1 MKSAAPVCHARK
13 SLPMLPMSTSCL
25 DFGLLEPWI
34 PFSCEV
40 FFLLSL
46 WFVTGDDVHIDSY
59 LSYSSRGSV
68 VNKFLQC
75 ERRSSC
81 QFQMTSQGRDSWH
94 QAWDGVFFLSH
105 VGGVP
110 LHSCRCCRRSHLCAW
125 KISCLWRELWK
136 DIRADDSGWLTR
148 RRTNDASLRSS
159 SVMQGAYDFTSQIL
173 MWNLD
178 PIETS
183 KMCHRLRSGSRL
195 ACTQWVSKTR
205 SRWWV
210 VRNMCRVEVFQG
222 LWLPSPI
229 RCCEG
234 KNEGASWNLTCAR
247 GWQSLNLEKALPLR
261 ERERHVSW

>member
-1 MKSAAPVCHARK
+1 MKSAVPVCHARK
-13 SLPMLPMSTSCL
+13 SLPTLPMLTSCL

-59 LSYSSRGSV
+59 LNYSSRGSV
-68 VNKFLQC
+68 VNKLLQC

-81 QFQMTSQGRDSWH
+81 QFQMTSRPRTWQLTSGLGWR
-94 QAWDGVFFLSH
+94 VFFFEPCWRCPFTQLPMLQALSPVH
-105 VGGVP
+105 VKNQLP
-110 LHSCRCCRRSHLCAW
+110 LEGAVERHSGR
-125 KISCLWRELWK
+125 
-136 DIRADDSGWLTR
+136 SGWLTR

-183 KMCHRLRSGSRL
+183 KMCHR
-195 ACTQWVSKTR
+195 T
-205 SRWWV
+205 
-210 VRNMCRVEVFQG
+210 
-222 LWLPSPI
+222 
-229 RCCEG
+229 
-234 KNEGASWNLTCAR
+234 
-247 GWQSLNLEKALPLR
+247 
-261 ERERHVSW
+261 